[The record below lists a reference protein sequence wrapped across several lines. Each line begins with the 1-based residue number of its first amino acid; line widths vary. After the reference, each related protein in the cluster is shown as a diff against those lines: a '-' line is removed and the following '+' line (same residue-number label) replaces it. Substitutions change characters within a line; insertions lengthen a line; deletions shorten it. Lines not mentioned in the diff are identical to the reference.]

1 LEFGGVCTVK
11 RTGRIT
17 TLAETTGQPISIFD
31 LDRTITR
38 KGTWSPFLVFAA
50 SKLAPWRLVL
60 APAAIVAMLAYK
72 SGAISRRRLK
82 EVMQRIMIGTRVSR
96 ERMAGVADAFA
107 DRCMATGVYPEA
119 VTLIQSEHTAGRR
132 VMIATAAHHFY
143 LDALARRLGVEDV
156 IGTCSVWRGGELSSR
171 IAGDNCYGE
180 AKREKIEAYVRDQ
193 AIRRMHTHIRFYSDH
208 ISDLPTFE
216 WADEAIAV
224 NPSPKLARHAA
235 AEGWDIVEW
244 RQNERR
250 RNTPMRAS
258 FLPEDAPMS
267 PVSTGL

>member
-1 LEFGGVCTVK
+1 MTA
-11 RTGRIT
+11 
-17 TLAETTGQPISIFD
+17 LAEKTGQPISIFD

-50 SKLAPWRLVL
+50 SKLGPWRLALV
-60 APAAIVAMLAYK
+60 PAAIVAMLAYK
-72 SGAISRRRLK
+72 SSAISRRRLK
-82 EVMQRIMIGTRVSR
+82 EVMQRIMIGKRVSR

-107 DRCMATGVYPEA
+107 DQCMAMGVYPEA
-119 VTLIQSEHTAGRR
+119 VTLIQSEQAAGRR

-143 LDALARRLGVEDV
+143 LDALARRLGVDDV

-180 AKREKIEAYVRDQ
+180 AKREKIKAYAWDH
-193 AIRRMHTHIRFYSDH
+193 AIERTHTHIRFYSDH

-224 NPSPKLARHAA
+224 NPSPKLARHATA
-235 AEGWDIVEW
+235 KGWKIFEW

-250 RNTPMRAS
+250 RKTPMRAS
-258 FLPEDAPMS
+258 LLPEEVPIS
-267 PVSTGL
+267 PASRGL